1 MTEKDDLEDSVLD
14 GRILL
19 NGPTGSE
26 MWGWTGSS
34 WLRVGTSDVHM

>member
-1 MTEKDDLEDSVLD
+1 MTEKDDLEDSVIE

-26 MWGWTGSS
+26 MWGQGLDRAGS
-34 WLRVGTSDVHM
+34 G